1 MQRTTSSRSSNARE
15 SSRLFLLLVGTTGL
29 LRNTTELLGPV
40 LALLACAICQYTV
53 LDSIRVVSN
62 ALLP

>member
-29 LRNTTELLGPV
+29 LRDTTELLGPV
-40 LALLACAICQYTV
+40 LALLACSNLLVCHPQFHAA
-53 LDSIRVVSN
+53 SN